1 MRIPTTAALVL
12 SFMPGLLPAQPVDAE
27 KIEDTRPAL
36 DRAAMRERRP
46 VGVPVMENVLARG
59 GRELSGEWRYI
70 VDPMRAGLRRGN
82 SRRDFFNDRKV
93 DPRGELIEY
102 DWDVSPTIQ
111 VPGDWNSQVEELR
124 WYDDMVWYRLSF
136 DVEAAEGERRFLHF
150 EAVNYRSWVFLNGV
164 ELGNHEG
171 GFTPF
176 EFEVS
181 QHLKEGRNS
190 LVVGVDARHG
200 AQSVPGDYFDWKNYG
215 GITRPVHLVS
225 TPATYIRDYRL
236 EYDAE
241 SRQVHA
247 TVLLDGPG
255 AAGAEVMVSLA
266 GRTADARTDRGGT
279 AKLVLSSEGLDEWS
293 PGNPRLWPLR
303 VGAGADSVDD
313 RFGLRSIERRGAK
326 LYLNGEPLF
335 LRGISVHEEPLGAQ
349 GSRWMDDAAINE
361 LLDHVEALNANFVR
375 LAHYPHNERML
386 RLAEER
392 GLLVWSE
399 IPVYWEVIDYSSPA
413 TLALARRMQSVMI
426 HRDFNRANIVVW
438 SVANE
443 TPITAPRNA
452 FLGVLIDDARAL
464 GGKRLISAA
473 LNKNRVEGNR
483 ITIDD
488 PLGRELDL
496 IAVNEYEGWY
506 GPRKL
511 HEIGEVQWSSVY
523 DKPLMFSEFG
533 AGALAGYRDEKE
545 IRWTEDFQAAFYA
558 ESLDMLSRAPNLTG
572 LSPWLLKDFRS
583 PRRWHGRYQEFWNR
597 KGVISE
603 TGERK
608 LAFDVLADWYADRA
622 AQDAAER

>member
-1 MRIPTTAALVL
+1 
-12 SFMPGLLPAQPVDAE
+12 MPGLLPAQPVDAE
-27 KIEDTRPAL
+27 KIEDARPAL

>member
-1 MRIPTTAALVL
+1 MRILTSTAIALL
-12 SFMPGLLPAQPVDAE
+12 FIPGLLPAQPVDAE
-27 KIEDTRPAL
+27 LIEDTRPAL
-36 DRAAMRERRP
+36 DRAAMRELRP
-46 VGVPVMENVLARG
+46 AGVPVMENVLARG

-102 DWDVSPTIQ
+102 DWDVSPKIQ

-136 DVEAAEGERRFLHF
+136 DAEAAEGERRFLHF
-150 EAVNYRSWVFLNGV
+150 EAVNYRSWVFLNGA

-176 EFEVS
+176 EFEVT
-181 QHLKEGRNS
+181 QHLEEGRNS

-225 TPATYIRDYRL
+225 TPATYVRDYRL
-236 EYDAE
+236 EYDAAAE
-241 SRQVHA
+241 RVLA
-247 TVLLDGPG
+247 TVLLDGPD
-255 AAGAEVMVSLA
+255 AANTEVTVSLA
-266 GRTADARTDRGGT
+266 DRTTSARTDRSGVAALELPADGM
-279 AKLVLSSEGLDEWS
+279 GLWS
-293 PGNPRLWPLR
+293 PEDPTLWPLR
-303 VGAGADSVDD
+303 VAAGEDTLED

-326 LYLNGEPLF
+326 LYLNGEALF
-335 LRGISVHEEPLGAQ
+335 LRGISVHEEPLGEQ
-349 GSRWMDDAAINE
+349 GSRWMDDTAVND

-399 IPVYWEVIDYSSPA
+399 IPVYWEVIDYSSAA
-413 TLALARRMQSVMI
+413 TLALARRMQAVMI

-583 PRRWHGRYQEFWNR
+583 PRRWHGRYQDFWNR

-622 AQDAAER
+622 ARDAAER